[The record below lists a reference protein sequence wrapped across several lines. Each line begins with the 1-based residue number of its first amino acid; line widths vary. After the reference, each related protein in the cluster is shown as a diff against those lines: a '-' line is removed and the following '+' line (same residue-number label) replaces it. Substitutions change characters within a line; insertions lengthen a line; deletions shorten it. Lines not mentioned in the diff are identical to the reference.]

1 MFTLILALIDGTTS
15 ADFYWLYVGTVL
27 IDLAIIEAR

>member
-15 ADFYWLYVGTVL
+15 AEFGWLYVGTVL
-27 IDLAIIEAR
+27 IDLAIIEVR

>member
-1 MFTLILALIDGTTS
+1 MVTLLLALVDGTTS

-27 IDLAIIEAR
+27 IDLALIEA

>member
-15 ADFYWLYVGTVL
+15 ADFSWLYVGTVL
-27 IDLAIIEAR
+27 IDLALIEAR